1 MNLRKSKWTN
11 TRVGNLLL
19 CLETPKTMK
28 ELETLMGLGAHSIM
42 AILKQARLTNTIYTV
57 MSGKETKYEIRELVG
72 GI

>member
-1 MNLRKSKWTN
+1 M
-11 TRVGNLLL
+11 